1 MALRPPLGK
10 ATGQLVGLLT
20 RLYCGSLLMGV
31 AMANAAA
38 PKLECDLVMS
48 GGITSGLVYPRAVAW
63 LAETYRFRSIGGT
76 SAGAVAAA
84 ATAAGALGVRNGN
97 DQFQTRIK
105 GLPSELATEVSGKTV
120 LERLFQPQKSMRRL
134 FRVLMAGLGREHWTA
149 KGARLIAALC
159 TGYWVFVLAGVAIA
173 LGPLLV
179 LAYAYEVA
187 GVAFWL
193 LLATGLVLAVVLA
206 ALAAAYGVVRDIFR
220 RLPQNRYGMCS
231 LSSNGKPDEAG
242 ILPLTDW
249 LHELFQSVAG
259 RKIHDLPVTFGD
271 LWGNDGQEESERD
284 IELVLMTTNVTRGV
298 SHRFPFVEGSWG
310 QLFAKESDFAELFP
324 ESVVLWM
331 KRHAQE
337 RRHTDVTVPPGYFGL
352 PKPAD
357 LPILLGARMSLSF
370 PFLVSAV
377 PLYAADP
384 INRSPDGK
392 IPLERCWF
400 SDGGLTSN
408 FPLHFFD
415 APLPSRPTFGI
426 NLVPATVYMAET
438 AEDEQTVSSSLKPDS
453 AATAGANPWSHIYM
467 PSRNASGIGSAARF
481 NKFEGKKGSVA
492 GFFGAL
498 FDTARNWGDT
508 ELMAMPGYRD
518 RIVHVLLDPDE
529 GGLNLNMPE
538 DVITRIGERGERAG
552 ELLAARFAPEPG
564 LDPQTQEDIVLTWD
578 NHRWIRYRSLMA
590 GLELVARRFRA
601 TWTDAASQ
609 KPWRSYDELLR
620 RGKTEKPTSYPYA
633 RPGQYKFAASVTAQ
647 FVDFVANWTTPDQT
661 FDRGEKSS
669 AGRSPRPKPVLR
681 MMPPGSNDPRAERAP
696 IATSPPDAG

>member
-1 MALRPPLGK
+1 MP
-10 ATGQLVGLLT
+10 
-20 RLYCGSLLMGV
+20 
-31 AMANAAA
+31 NAAT
-38 PKLECDLVMS
+38 PKLECDLVMR
-48 GGITSGLVYPRAVAW
+48 GGITSGLVYPRAIAK

-76 SAGAVAAA
+76 SAGAIAAA
-84 ATAAGALGVRNGN
+84 ATAAAALGVTNGE
-97 DQFQTRIK
+97 DHFQTRFEK
-105 GLPSELATEVSGKTV
+105 LPVELAEEKDGKSV
-120 LERLFQPQKSMRRL
+120 LQRLFQPQPGTRRL
-134 FRVLMAGLGREHWTA
+134 FQVLMAGLGRRPWVLNFA
-149 KGARLIAALC
+149 RVAGALCLNYWLFAIGGAALALVPLILLTSASKLTGLLSFVPLIVGLIAALVC
-159 TGYWVFVLAGVAIA
+159 
-173 LGPLLV
+173 
-179 LAYAYEVA
+179 
-187 GVAFWL
+187 
-193 LLATGLVLAVVLA
+193 AVVGATARGAWDVL
-206 ALAAAYGVVRDIFR
+206 R
-220 RLPQNRYGMCS
+220 RIPENGYGMCS
-231 LSSNGKPDEAG
+231 GSSNGVPDEAG
-242 ILPLTDW
+242 VLPLTDW
-249 LHELFQSVAG
+249 LHQLFQEVAG
-259 RKIHDLPVTFGD
+259 KDYGDDPVTFGE
-271 LWGNDGQEESERD
+271 LWNKERDENAERD
-284 IELVLMTTNVTRGV
+284 IELVLMTTNITRGI
-298 SHRFPFVEGSWG
+298 SQRLPFIEGSWG
-310 QLFAKESDFAELFP
+310 QLFFKKEDFDALFP
-324 ESVVLWM
+324 ASVVHWM
-331 KRHAQE
+331 WNHADTP
-337 RRHTDVTVPPGYFGL
+337 RNKDVQVPTGYR
-352 PKPAD
+352 PVPRPAE

-384 INRSPDGK
+384 INESPDGK
-392 IPLERCWF
+392 IPLDRCWF

-453 AATAGANPWSHIYM
+453 AATAGANPWGHIYM

-481 NKFEGKKGSVA
+481 NKFEGKNGSIA

-552 ELLAARFAPEPG
+552 ELLASRFAPEPG
-564 LDPQTQEDIVLTWD
+564 LDPQTHEDIVLTWD
-578 NHRWIRYRSLMA
+578 NHRWIRYRSIMA
-590 GLELVARRFRA
+590 GLELVARRFRE

-633 RPGQYKFAASVTAQ
+633 RTGQYKFAASVTAQ
-647 FVDFVANWTTPDQT
+647 FVDFVANWTTRDQT

-681 MMPPGSNDPRAERAP
+681 MMPPGSNDPRAETRR
-696 IATSPPDAG
+696 